1 MSEITRHFTSTTFVV
16 FNGRT
21 LLHFHK
27 SLKMWLPPG
36 GHIEPDELPH
46 ECAVREVLEETG
58 LDVVLVEDGER
69 VNGGI
74 SKEGVTELPS
84 PRYIL
89 LEDINPHHEHI
100 DLISNP
106 HHEHID
112 LISNPHH
119 EHIDHISNPHHEH
132 IDHIS
137 NPYHQHID
145 LIWFARA
152 RTGEISPGKGES
164 TRIRWFDLTEIDSDN
179 ELTED
184 IRVLAREAIE
194 EVSSTTP

>member
-16 FNGRT
+16 FDGRT

-36 GHIEPDELPH
+36 GHIERDELPH
-46 ECAVREVLEETG
+46 ECAVREVREETG
-58 LDVVLVEDGER
+58 LDVVLAEDSGR

-74 SKEGVTELPS
+74 TKVGVTELPS

-89 LEDINPHHEHI
+89 LEDINPHH
-100 DLISNP
+100 
-106 HHEHID
+106 
-112 LISNPHH
+112 
-119 EHIDHISNPHHEH
+119 
-132 IDHIS
+132 
-137 NPYHQHID
+137 QHID

-152 RTGEISPGKGES
+152 RTGELSPGKGES
-164 TRIRWFDLTEIDSDN
+164 TRIRWFDLGDIDSSS

-184 IRVLAREAIE
+184 IRVLAREALKE
-194 EVSSTTP
+194 LSTMGPSN

>member
-89 LEDINPHHEHI
+89 LEDINPHHQHI
-100 DLISNP
+100 DL
-106 HHEHID
+106 
-112 LISNPHH
+112 
-119 EHIDHISNPHHEH
+119 
-132 IDHIS
+132 IS

-164 TRIRWFDLTEIDSDN
+164 TRIRWFDLTEIDSDS

-184 IRVLAREAIE
+184 IRTLAREALE
-194 EVSSTTP
+194 ELS

>member
-16 FNGRT
+16 FDGRT

-36 GHIEPDELPH
+36 GHIERDELPH
-46 ECAVREVLEETG
+46 ECAVREVREETG
-58 LDVVLVEDGER
+58 LDVVLAEDSGR

-74 SKEGVTELPS
+74 TKVGVTELPS

-89 LEDINPHHEHI
+89 LEDINPHH
-100 DLISNP
+100 
-106 HHEHID
+106 
-112 LISNPHH
+112 
-119 EHIDHISNPHHEH
+119 
-132 IDHIS
+132 
-137 NPYHQHID
+137 QHID

-152 RTGEISPGKGES
+152 RTGELSPGMGEC
-164 TRIRWFDLTEIDSDN
+164 TRIRWFDLGDIDSSS

-184 IRVLAREAIE
+184 IRVLAREALKE
-194 EVSSTTP
+194 LSTMGPSN